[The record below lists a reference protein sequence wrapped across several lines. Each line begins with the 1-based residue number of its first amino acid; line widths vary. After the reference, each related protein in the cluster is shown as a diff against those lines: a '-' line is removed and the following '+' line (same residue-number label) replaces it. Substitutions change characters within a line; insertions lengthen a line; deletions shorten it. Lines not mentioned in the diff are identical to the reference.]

1 MLKARPPY
9 WRQGLILHMA
19 AAKAVAAA
27 RGFLDTSFPSV
38 VFAGWILLPSWQL
51 LGNTIVCLLS
61 LDPQGNASSPAGARG
76 HVHSC
81 LCSGHHPHCQR
92 FSITYKHP
100 LLGTSL
106 PKGTV
111 GCGVQPLPAQPHSCR
126 KTQGDISFGS
136 RQIKYLS
143 VAEAHNT
150 SCL

>member
-1 MLKARPPY
+1 MLKVRPPY

-27 RGFLDTSFPSV
+27 WGFLDTSFPSF

-51 LGNTIVCLLS
+51 LGNTIVCLPS
-61 LDPQGNASSPAGARG
+61 LDPQGNASSPDCWGQG
-76 HVHSC
+76 TC
-81 LCSGHHPHCQR
+81 
-92 FSITYKHP
+92 P
-100 LLGTSL
+100 LLPLLWTPSTLPEVLSPSLISTHCWALLL
-106 PKGTV
+106 PKGLWDV
-111 GCGVQPLPAQPHSCR
+111 GC
-126 KTQGDISFGS
+126 SFCQLSPILAERHKGS